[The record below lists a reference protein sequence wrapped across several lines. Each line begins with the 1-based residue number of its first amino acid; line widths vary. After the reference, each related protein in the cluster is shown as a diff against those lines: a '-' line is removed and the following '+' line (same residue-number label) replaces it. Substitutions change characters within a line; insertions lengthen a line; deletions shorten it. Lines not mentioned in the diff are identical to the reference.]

1 MLQCNQAFINPRYC
15 DCKRTPMSKQLT
27 LSATLCVFAMALF
40 ALAGDKSPPS
50 GVNARGPAP
59 FAIGATIT
67 R

>member
-1 MLQCNQAFINPRYC
+1 LWLQK
-15 DCKRTPMSKQLT
+15 DPMSKQLT

-59 FAIGATIT
+59 FALGATIS